1 VEVTE
6 ESPELT
12 QESMLQTVFRRPAA
26 PAAPTDL
33 GPPAS
38 AAAPAEAPEA
48 SAAQSMMTQMTT
60 AMLNSMRGTYAI
72 LARRMELFRGI
83 GPEHV
88 ARIFSQGHTLEF
100 TPGQIIFE
108 KGAPG
113 DKMFAILI
121 GEVAIFDEERQ
132 LAVLGRGDMFGE
144 MALLSQEP
152 RSASAQALVN
162 TSLLSLD
169 RDSIQRSL
177 PAEVSIAL
185 LTNVIVTL
193 GERIRLANQLI
204 HELRRG

>member
-1 VEVTE
+1 
-6 ESPELT
+6 
-12 QESMLQTVFRRPAA
+12 
-26 PAAPTDL
+26 
-33 GPPAS
+33 
-38 AAAPAEAPEA
+38 
-48 SAAQSMMTQMTT
+48 
-60 AMLNSMRGTYAI
+60 MRGTYAI

-88 ARIFSQGHTLEF
+88 ARIFAQGHTLEF